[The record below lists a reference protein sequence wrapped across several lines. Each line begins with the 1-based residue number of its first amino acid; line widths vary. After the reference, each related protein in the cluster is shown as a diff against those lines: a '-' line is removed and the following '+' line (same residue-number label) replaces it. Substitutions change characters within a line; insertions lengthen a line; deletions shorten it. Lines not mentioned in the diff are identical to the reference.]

1 MHEKTFSI
9 KTLGCKCNQYESA
22 QMASQLLSSG
32 FKAVSFG
39 SPADIVIINTCTVT
53 DKSNKKC
60 RNYIRQGAKFSKSGK
75 VIVTGC
81 MVETH
86 KAELDAM
93 NEVLTTFNNAQ
104 KHQLVDSL
112 SPLDLALKNNTIQKV
127 SQPYALPFMR
137 TRGYIKIQDGCDG
150 SCSYCIVP
158 KVRGVPVSRP
168 LQDVINH
175 ARYLINN
182 NCPEIVLTGITIGKY
197 NYEGVTLAS
206 LIKKIIELDGN
217 FRIRITSVEPTHI
230 DDELIGMLQHTKVCK
245 HIHLPLQSGSD
256 AVLAHMSRP
265 YTVSNYFQLVGKIKK
280 LVPDIAIGTDIIV
293 GYPTEEEKDF
303 LATLRLVQQ
312 LQFAYVHQFTYS
324 PRQETMSSNYRPL
337 PYDVVHQRANALR
350 KMVQKSTLKYRLQFL
365 NTVRPAVIEKDG
377 NGITAITDNYLKV
390 SIKSNHNGRTNVGKI
405 VPVIITAITKENI
418 EGSINTQSQKN
429 NI

>member
-1 MHEKTFSI
+1 MHERTFSI

-22 QMASQLLSSG
+22 QIASQLLSSG
-32 FKAVSFG
+32 FKAVAFG
-39 SPADIVIINTCTVT
+39 SCADIVIINTCTVT
-53 DKSNKKC
+53 NKSNKKC

-93 NEVLTTFNNAQ
+93 NEVLRSFNNTQ
-104 KHQLVDSL
+104 KDQLVDSL
-112 SPLDLALKNNTIQKV
+112 RALNSAIENSTIQKV
-127 SQPYALPFMR
+127 SKAYALPFMR

-150 SCSYCIVP
+150 GCSYCIVP

-217 FRIRITSVEPTHI
+217 FRIRVTSVEPTHI
-230 DDELIGMLQHTKVCK
+230 DNELIEVLQHTKVCK

-256 AVLAHMSRP
+256 AVLAHMNRP
-265 YTVSNYFQLVGKIKK
+265 YDVSYYFQLVEKIKK

-293 GYPTEEEKDF
+293 GYPTEGEKDF
-303 LATLRLVQQ
+303 LATLQLVQQ

-324 PRQETMSSNYRPL
+324 PRQETISSNYRPL
-337 PYDVVHQRANALR
+337 PYDVVHQRANALLE
-350 KMVQKSTLKYRLQFL
+350 MAQKFSLKYRLQFL
-365 NTVRPAVIEKDG
+365 NTARLAVIEKVGD
-377 NGITAITDNYLKV
+377 GITALTDNYLKV
-390 SIKSNHNGRTNVGKI
+390 SIKNNQHGRSNMGKI
-405 VPVIITAITKENI
+405 APVIITEVTQEKI
-418 EGSINTQSQKN
+418 EGSINIQS
-429 NI
+429 

>member
-1 MHEKTFSI
+1 MYERTFSI

-22 QMASQLLSSG
+22 QIASQFLSSG
-32 FKAVSFG
+32 FKAVPFG

-60 RNYIRQGAKFSKSGK
+60 RNYIRQGAKFSKYGK

-86 KAELDAM
+86 KAELENMD
-93 NEVLTTFNNAQ
+93 EVLQTFTN
-104 KHQLVDSL
+104 
-112 SPLDLALKNNTIQKV
+112 IQKGEIV
-127 SQPYALPFMR
+127 SALLDTMDSIDIGFKDTLRKSVSSSYALPFMR

-150 SCSYCIVP
+150 NCSYCIVP
-158 KVRGVPVSRP
+158 KVRGIPVSRTV
-168 LQDVINH
+168 QDVINH
-175 ARYLINN
+175 ARYLIEN

-197 NYEGVTLAS
+197 NDEGVTLAK

-217 FRIRITSVEPTHI
+217 FRIRVTSVEPTHV
-230 DDELIGMLQHTKVCK
+230 DDELIEVLQHTKVCK

-256 AVLAHMSRP
+256 AVLAHMNRP
-265 YTVSNYFQLVGKIKK
+265 YNASYYIQLVEKIKK
-280 LVPDIAIGTDIIV
+280 LIPDIAIGTDIIV

-303 LATLRLVQQ
+303 TATLGLVQQ

-324 PRQETMSSNYRPL
+324 PRQGTMSGNYRPL
-337 PYDVVHQRANALR
+337 PYDVVHQRANTLR
-350 KMVQKSTLKYRLQFL
+350 EIAQNCSLQYRLQFL

-377 NGITAITDNYLKV
+377 DDITALTDNYLKV
-390 SIKSNHNGRTNVGKI
+390 GIKNNHHARSYVGKI
-405 VPVIITAITKENI
+405 LPVIITTITQEKI
-418 EGSINTQSQKN
+418 EGSIN
-429 NI
+429 IYP